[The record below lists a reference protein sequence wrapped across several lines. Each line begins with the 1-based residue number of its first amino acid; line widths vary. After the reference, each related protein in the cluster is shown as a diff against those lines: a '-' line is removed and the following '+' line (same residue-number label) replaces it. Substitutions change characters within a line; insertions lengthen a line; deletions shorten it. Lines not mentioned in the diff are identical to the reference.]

1 MLANEVNLS
10 LTTPVL
16 RDEDAVFPG
25 ENWFFY
31 WKTSASL
38 WKVKLESLVGVNKI
52 YVPINWAFHSD
63 TGDKYDFASERP
75 ETDLKKLVDIARE
88 CAKEVIF
95 LVPIGPCPFLTNGG
109 LPALLARTPML
120 DEKGRVVAAVDQEG
134 NLNKLYS
141 FFDPRVYKAYDHFVK
156 ALGEYFVTQ
165 GIASDIW
172 SMDCC
177 QVTLDYGLV
186 SYLKDHS
193 HVYQQGFSRFLQ
205 NKRSEFDES
214 EDPELQNSL
223 DTLDAETEHI
233 LHHEF
238 YTMIKS
244 IYLMASQERMS
255 GNWEGEVKV
264 SFLGGGQED
273 FFKRIH
279 QSDSLVQYGHDLLEG
294 MSLNA
299 ITSSSLIPGRLKKG
313 VLGKMLDQ
321 LVTHSFVEKHFSKNS
336 FEDESVS
343 QFAPKVYFE
352 VYDLGPE
359 FLPDT
364 IGWADLGLWDYLQK
378 YYSWCYSDMGSNEFS
393 FNEDSHMDRVFFF
406 HGLNMDKG
414 LFHNMLK
421 AFMSGAKIIL
431 NRAGLEREFQKKL
444 EAFFIENE
452 LDIEKVKLHT
462 TLVNTRLG
470 DGRLLVFN
478 GDDLVDLDEKKAIE
492 FWHRVISTFDLG
504 HLIVIP
510 PEGVQISW
518 KVRSSNTQELQ
529 FEEVRRMGIFNP
541 SSYKK
546 KVKFIIPS
554 HFRLLKVVDEN
565 KVSFQHGQKE
575 IECELLP
582 EGSLSLDF
590 GVLV

>member
-75 ETDLKKLVDIARE
+75 ETDLKKLVDIAKQ
-88 CAKEVIF
+88 CAKEVVF
-95 LVPIGPCPFLTNGG
+95 FVPIGPCPFLTNGG
-109 LPALLARTPML
+109 LPALLARTPMV

-141 FFDPRVYKAYDHFVK
+141 FFDPRVYQAYDNFVK

-165 GIASDIW
+165 GIACDVW
-172 SMDCC
+172 SIDCC

-193 HVYQQGFSRFLQ
+193 HVYDQGFSRFLQ
-205 NKRSEFDES
+205 NKREEDEGLDEGIS
-214 EDPELQNSL
+214 DPEV
-223 DTLDAETEHI
+223 EHI

-238 YTMIKS
+238 YSMIRS
-244 IYLMASQERMS
+244 IYLMASEERMA
-255 GNWEGEVKV
+255 GNWEGVLQV

-279 QSDSLVQYGHDLLEG
+279 ASDSLVQYGHDLLESL
-294 MSLNA
+294 SLNA
-299 ITSSSLIPGRLKKG
+299 ISSSSLLPGRIKKG

-321 LVTHSFVEKHFSKNS
+321 LVTNSFIEKQFLKNS
-336 FEDESVS
+336 FEDDLVS
-343 QFAPKVYFE
+343 QFTPKVFFE
-352 VYDLGPE
+352 VYDLGAE
-359 FLPDT
+359 FTHDN
-364 IGWADLGLWDYLQK
+364 ISWADLGLWEYLQK
-378 YYSWCYSDMGSNEFS
+378 FYSWCYSDMGHGDFR
-393 FNEDSHMDRVFFF
+393 FDEDSDMNRIFFF
-406 HGLNMDKG
+406 HGLSMDQK

-421 AFMSGAKIIL
+421 AFMSGAKVIL
-431 NRAGLEREFQKKL
+431 NRAGLEKQFQRKL

-452 LDIEKVKLHT
+452 LEIEKVKLHT
-462 TLVNTRLG
+462 TLVNTTLG

-478 GDDLVDLDEKKAIE
+478 GDDLVDLDEKKASE
-492 FWHRVISTFDLG
+492 FWHRVISTFEVG

-510 PEGVQISW
+510 PEGVQIAW
-518 KVRSSNTQELQ
+518 KYRTSNTQELQ
-529 FEEVRRMGIFNP
+529 FEEVRRMGIYNP

-546 KVKFIIPS
+546 KVKFMIPG

-565 KVSFQHGQKE
+565 KVTFHHGQKE
-575 IECELLP
+575 VECELLP
-582 EGSLSLDF
+582 EGSISLDF
-590 GVLV
+590 GVLS

>member
-75 ETDLKKLVDIARE
+75 ETDLKKLVDIATQ
-88 CAKEVIF
+88 CSKEVIF
-95 LVPIGPCPFLTNGG
+95 LVPIGPCPFLSNGG
-109 LPALLARTPML
+109 LPALLARAPML
-120 DEKGRVVAAVDQEG
+120 DSKGRVVAAVDQEG

-156 ALGEYFVTQ
+156 SLGEYFVTS
-165 GIASDIW
+165 GIASDVW

-177 QVTLDYGLV
+177 QVTLEYGLV

-193 HVYQQGFSRFLQ
+193 QVYEQGFSRFLQ
-205 NKRSEFDES
+205 NKRTQENWDNES
-214 EDPELQNSL
+214 IGLDPER
-223 DTLDAETEHI
+223 EHE

-238 YTMIKS
+238 YSMIKD
-244 IYLMASQERMS
+244 IYLMACEERLS
-255 GNWEGEVKV
+255 GNWEGSLQV

-279 QSDSLVQYGHDLLEG
+279 SSDSLVQYGHDLLEG

-299 ITSSSLIPGRLKKG
+299 LSSSSLIPGRLKKG

-321 LVTHSFVEKHFSKNS
+321 LVTNSYVEQIFLKNS
-336 FEDESVS
+336 FEDDLVT
-343 QFAPKVYFE
+343 QYVPKIFFE
-352 VYDLGPE
+352 VYDIGPE

-378 YYSWCYSDMGSNEFS
+378 YYSWCYSDMGSSEFN
-393 FNEDSHMDRVFFF
+393 FNEESQMDRVFFF
-406 HGLNMDKG
+406 HGLSMDRK

-421 AFMSGAKIIL
+421 AFMSGAKVIL
-431 NRAGLEREFQKKL
+431 NRAGLAREYQRKL
-444 EAFFIENE
+444 EAFFLENE
-452 LDIEKVKLHT
+452 LAIEKVKLHT
-462 TLVNTRLG
+462 TLINTRLG

-478 GDDLVDLDEKKAIE
+478 GDDLVDLDEKKAMD
-492 FWHRVISTFDLG
+492 FWHRVVSTFDLG

-510 PEGVQISW
+510 PEGVQIAW

-529 FEEVRRMGIFNP
+529 YEEVRRMGIYNP

-546 KVKFIIPS
+546 KVKFLIPS
-554 HFRLLKVVDEN
+554 HFRLLKVVDED
-565 KVSFQHGQKE
+565 KVTFHHGQKE
-575 IECELLP
+575 VECELLP
-582 EGSLSLDF
+582 EGSICLDF
-590 GVLV
+590 GVLS

>member
-75 ETDLKKLVDIARE
+75 ETDLKKLVDIAAQ
-88 CAKEVIF
+88 CSKEVIF
-95 LVPIGPCPFLTNGG
+95 LVPIGPCPFLSNGG
-109 LPALLARTPML
+109 LPALLARAPML
-120 DEKGRVVAAVDQEG
+120 DNKGRVVAAVDQEG

-156 ALGEYFVTQ
+156 SLGEYFVTS
-165 GIASDIW
+165 GIASDVW

-177 QVTLDYGLV
+177 QVTLEYGLV

-193 HVYQQGFSRFLQ
+193 QVYEQGFSRFLQ
-205 NKRSEFDES
+205 NKRTQENWDNES
-214 EDPELQNSL
+214 IGLDPER
-223 DTLDAETEHI
+223 EHE

-238 YTMIKS
+238 YSMIKD
-244 IYLMASQERMS
+244 IYLMACEERLS
-255 GNWEGEVKV
+255 GNWEGSLQV

-279 QSDSLVQYGHDLLEG
+279 SSDSLVQYGHDLLEG

-299 ITSSSLIPGRLKKG
+299 LSSSSLIPGRLKKG

-321 LVTHSFVEKHFSKNS
+321 LVTNSYVEQIFLKNS
-336 FEDESVS
+336 FEDDLVT
-343 QFAPKVYFE
+343 QYVPKVFFE
-352 VYDLGPE
+352 VYDIGPE

-378 YYSWCYSDMGSNEFS
+378 YYSWCYSDMGSSEFN
-393 FNEDSHMDRVFFF
+393 FNEESQMDRVFFF
-406 HGLNMDKG
+406 HGLSMDRK

-421 AFMSGAKIIL
+421 AFMSGAKVIL
-431 NRAGLEREFQKKL
+431 NRAGLAREYQRKL
-444 EAFFIENE
+444 EAFFLENE
-452 LDIEKVKLHT
+452 LAIEKVKLHT
-462 TLVNTRLG
+462 TLINTRLG

-478 GDDLVDLDEKKAIE
+478 GDDLVDLDEKKAMD
-492 FWHRVISTFDLG
+492 FWHRVVSTFDLG

-510 PEGVQISW
+510 PEGVQIAW

-529 FEEVRRMGIFNP
+529 YEEVRRMGIYNP

-546 KVKFIIPS
+546 KVKFLIPS
-554 HFRLLKVVDEN
+554 HFRLLKVVDED
-565 KVSFQHGQKE
+565 KVTFHHGQKE
-575 IECELLP
+575 VECELLP
-582 EGSLSLDF
+582 EGSICLDF
-590 GVLV
+590 GVLS

>member
-75 ETDLKKLVDIARE
+75 ETDLKKLVDIATQ
-88 CAKEVIF
+88 CSKEVIF
-95 LVPIGPCPFLTNGG
+95 LVPIGPCPFLSNGG
-109 LPALLARTPML
+109 LPALLARAPML
-120 DEKGRVVAAVDQEG
+120 DSKGRVVAAVDQEG

-156 ALGEYFVTQ
+156 SLGEYFVTS
-165 GIASDIW
+165 GIASDVW
-172 SMDCC
+172 SMDCA
-177 QVTLDYGLV
+177 QVTLEYGLV

-193 HVYQQGFSRFLQ
+193 QVYEQGFSRFLQ
-205 NKRSEFDES
+205 NKRTQENWDSES
-214 EDPELQNSL
+214 IGLDPER
-223 DTLDAETEHI
+223 EHQ

-238 YTMIKS
+238 YSMIKD
-244 IYLMASQERMS
+244 IYLMACEERLS
-255 GNWEGEVKV
+255 GNWEGSIQV

-279 QSDSLVQYGHDLLEG
+279 SSDSLVQYGHDLLEG

-299 ITSSSLIPGRLKKG
+299 LSSSSLIPGRLKKG
-313 VLGKMLDQ
+313 VLGKMLNQ
-321 LVTHSFVEKHFSKNS
+321 LVTNSYVEQIFLKNS
-336 FEDESVS
+336 FEDDLVT
-343 QFAPKVYFE
+343 QYVPKVFFE
-352 VYDLGPE
+352 VYDIGPE

-378 YYSWCYSDMGSNEFS
+378 YYSWCYSDMGSSEFN
-393 FNEDSHMDRVFFF
+393 FNEESQMDRVFFF
-406 HGLNMDKG
+406 HGLSMDRK

-421 AFMSGAKIIL
+421 AFMSGAKVIL
-431 NRAGLEREFQKKL
+431 NRAGLAREYQRKL
-444 EAFFIENE
+444 EAFFLENE
-452 LDIEKVKLHT
+452 LAIEKVKLHT

-478 GDDLVDLDEKKAIE
+478 GDDLVDLDEKKAID
-492 FWHRVISTFDLG
+492 FWHRVVSTFDLG

-510 PEGVQISW
+510 PEGVQIAW

-529 FEEVRRMGIFNP
+529 YEEVRRMGIYNP

-546 KVKFIIPS
+546 KVKFLIPS
-554 HFRLLKVVDEN
+554 HFRLLKVVDED
-565 KVSFQHGQKE
+565 KVTFHHGQKE
-575 IECELLP
+575 VECELLP
-582 EGSLSLDF
+582 EGSICLDF
-590 GVLV
+590 GVLS